1 MGGSEPTLLN
11 GGLSVAIS
19 DGAIRSV
26 VLSGTEVLRGL
37 SYPVRDADWG
47 TCLIDTVTERTG
59 PTMYE
64 RDFADRLGR
73 FSGTFRAELTD
84 DHHLAADVEI
94 RFEADMM
101 INRAGFTLLHPIKG
115 VAGRAMTITRSDG
128 GIKQAEFPRLISPV
142 QPAVDIVGLAH
153 DIGDVRVSIAMEG
166 ETFEMEDQRNWS
178 DASYKTY
185 CRPLSLPR
193 PFAVKRGETLHQ
205 RVRVSLS
212 SAKDGAITDKAA
224 AQTIKGAL
232 PQIMLAHE
240 PGLSTPAAL
249 ANFADLPVQFRCSGH
264 TATADLDLEA
274 VAVHGPATL
283 EIVYEDED
291 DLERLAT
298 RCSQAGLAP
307 QRVVALQAA
316 YLKSHQPDGP
326 WPDDPPHAGLQVLRT
341 AFPGAAIGGGSLTN
355 FTELNRCR
363 PDPDAVDFVTFGNTA
378 IVHAADDLSVRQT
391 LEALP
396 DIFASARRIASG
408 KPLHL
413 GLLSIGM
420 RSNPYGDAVADNPD
434 HNRMAMAMDDP
445 RQSTGFAAAYA
456 VGVLAAAAEA
466 GVESLAL
473 AMPDGPLGASGCP
486 LETLIRHAHALSGS
500 PVTVTRDQ
508 DLIAIEGQGGGMAA
522 NLCGDPL
529 DFKNR
534 RIAAEC
540 AIVWG
545 ELS

>member
-11 GGLSVAIS
+11 GGLSVVIAGG
-19 DGAIRSV
+19 DIRTV

-47 TCLIDTVTERTG
+47 TCLVDTVTERTG
-59 PTMYE
+59 PNIYE

-84 DHHLAADVEI
+84 DRHLAADVEI
-94 RFEADMM
+94 RFEANMM

-115 VAGRAMTITRSDG
+115 VAGTAMTITHSDG
-128 GIKQAEFPRLISPV
+128 GTKQVKFPRLISPA

-185 CRPLSLPR
+185 CRPLSRPR
-193 PFAVKRGETLHQ
+193 PFAVKHGDTLHQ

-212 SAKDGAITDKAA
+212 SANDGAITDTAA

-240 PGLSTPAAL
+240 PSLSTPAAL
-249 ANFADLPVQFRCSGH
+249 ADFAGLPVQFRCSGH
-264 TATADLDLEA
+264 TATADLEA
-274 VAVHGPATL
+274 IAVHGPATL

-291 DLERLAT
+291 DLERLTT
-298 RCSQAGLAP
+298 RCSQAGLTP
-307 QRVVALQAA
+307 QRIVALQAA

-326 WPDDPPHAGLQVLRT
+326 WPDVPPHAGLEVLRT

-396 DIFASARRIASG
+396 DIFASARHIASG

-420 RSNPYGDAVADNPD
+420 RSNPYGDAVAANPD
-434 HNRMAMAMDDP
+434 RIRMAMAMDDP
-445 RQSTGFAAAYA
+445 RQSTEFAAAYA

-473 AMPDGPLGASGCP
+473 AMPDGPLGANGRP
-486 LETLIRHAHALSGS
+486 LEALIRHAHALSGS
-500 PVTVTRDQ
+500 PVTVTHDQ
-508 DLIAIEGQGGGMAA
+508 DLIVIEGQGGGMAA
-522 NLCGDPL
+522 NLSGDAL

-534 RIAAEC
+534 SIAAEC